1 MHKRIKKYL
10 FGGNGFGNMTL
21 PSELD
26 FASQFNIFA
35 DNLSNKS
42 NNMLLDYANA
52 GNLDASYLYTNNVL
66 NNDIKSLNT
75 GTGNA
80 KNVDLDSLGNG
91 FQIAGQAADLIGSFI
106 PKGEQSTLTTG
117 LNTGYDA
124 AANALMAIPGWGTIA
139 GGIMKVGGL
148 ASDGLSALGVK
159 TDQLTSLDKILD
171 SKWFKLTP
179 TGLINSIFT
188 KETNSLTDASEAL
201 EQIGSSFTGFQSD
214 YNKAKEKANKKIGLF
229 SNLFGLDNK
238 INNQIDTA
246 NNQSI
251 MVNNINDENNIAQ
264 ILKQNPNNGL
274 RYYQAINGGFY
285 NTALG
290 KKGMKILQRE
300 REFAKAV
307 LAKNGTKTRTIDE
320 LIEYAKQVNP
330 RFIQR
335 LSEPSKGIEF
345 IDDNGNKSIG
355 THYLEYRTNDKNE
368 AIIYPRIME
377 DSNGDLQFYLSKQ
390 AYDKAIQDKDY
401 LIMTPEEAEI
411 FTVSPD
417 TTKGYKKG
425 WPEFFISFKNGGQF
439 NVIPDGA
446 LHARR
451 HNLDIDNITKKGI
464 PVITEDDRGI
474 VQQAEIEVNEII
486 FRLEVTK
493 KLEELAKENTD
504 EAAIEAGKLLVK
516 EILENTVDNTGL
528 IKQV

>member
-1 MHKRIKKYL
+1 MHKRIKKYQ
-10 FGGNGFGNMTL
+10 FGGTGFGN
-21 PSELD
+21 PSSLLNVNTSWLND
-26 FASQFNIFA
+26 SSI
-35 DNLSNKS
+35 D
-42 NNMLLDYANA
+42 NMLLDYANA
-52 GNLDASYLYTNNVL
+52 GNLDAAYLYTNNNL
-66 NNDIKSLNT
+66 TNSIKSLGDTVGSNT
-75 GTGNA
+75 KGMNLTKTGNIA
-80 KNVDLDSLGNG
+80 S
-91 FQIAGQAADLIGSFI
+91 IAGQAADLVGSFI

-124 AANALMAIPGWGTIA
+124 ISDAVAMIPGYGWIISGA
-139 GGIMKVGGL
+139 MKVGGL
-148 ASDGLSALGVK
+148 LSDGLSALGAK

-171 SKWFKLTP
+171 SKFFKLTP

-188 KETNSLTDASEAL
+188 KKTNSLTDASEAL

-214 YNKAKEKANKKIGLF
+214 YNEAEKKAGKKVGGISHL
-229 SNLFGLDNK
+229 LGLDDG
-238 INNQIDTA
+238 INDQIDLASRRAT
-246 NNQSI
+246 

-264 ILKQNPNNGL
+264 ILKQNPYNGL
-274 RYYQAINGGFY
+274 RYYTAINGGFY

-290 KKGMKILQRE
+290 KKGMKILQKE

-307 LAKNGTKTRTIDE
+307 LAKKGTKTRTIDQ

-335 LSEPSKGIEF
+335 LSEPIKSIQF
-345 IDDNGNKSIG
+345 TDDSGNKVTG
-355 THYLEYRTNDKNE
+355 THYLEYSTDDKGK
-368 AIIYPRIME
+368 AIVYARIME
-377 DSNGDLQFYLSKQ
+377 NDNGYLQLYPSDE
-390 AYDKAIQDKDY
+390 AYNKAIQDKDY
-401 LIMTPEEAEI
+401 LVMLPEEAEI
-411 FTVSPD
+411 FTASPD

-446 LHARR
+446 LHARK
-451 HNLDIDNITKKGI
+451 HNLDMDNITKKGI

-493 KLEELAKENTD
+493 KLEELAKKDTD

-516 EILENTVDNTGL
+516 EILENTIDNTGL